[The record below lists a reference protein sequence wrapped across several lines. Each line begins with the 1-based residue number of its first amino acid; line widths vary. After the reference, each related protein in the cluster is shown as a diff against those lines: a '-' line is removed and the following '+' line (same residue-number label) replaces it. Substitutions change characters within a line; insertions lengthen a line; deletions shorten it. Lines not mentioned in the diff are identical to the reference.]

1 MCVGFEQSNCH
12 IVILWELSI
21 ILLGVL
27 NNHGYLDM
35 FGTNKTIDVSSN
47 VEYEKMPFSV
57 IDRTIFLLSLDYL

>member
-27 NNHGYLDM
+27 NNHDYLDM

-47 VEYEKMPFSV
+47 VEYEKMSFSV